1 MTRFYNPIC
10 DRTRSVEKQ
19 ANCVSYK
26 QTIKQT
32 YFNQTEKSDFIL
44 QFFFQKILR
53 NFILVF

>member
-44 QFFFQKILR
+44 QFFYSEDTT
-53 NFILVF
+53 